1 MEKKFGNNDI
11 GRLLMNI
18 TTKGRYALRIMI
30 DLAQNGGTVSLSAVS
45 QRQGISMKYLE
56 SIVSVLLSAGYVES
70 HRGKNGGYCLAKEPK
85 DCCIADLLRVTEGSL
100 APVSCLDSGCP
111 NAEGCITLPLW
122 AGLDRRID
130 GYLKGITLEDVL
142 NGTVPE

>member
-1 MEKKFGNNDI
+1 
-11 GRLLMNI
+11 MNI

-30 DLAQNGGTVSLSAVS
+30 DLAQQEGEEAVSLKTIS

-56 SIVSVLLSAGYVES
+56 AIAAVLQKADYIKSS
-70 HRGKNGGYCLAKEPK
+70 RGKNGGYRLSRKPEEYT
-85 DCCIADLLRVTEGSL
+85 IGDLLHLTEGSL
-100 APVSCLDSGCP
+100 APVSCLEGGCP

-130 GYLKGITLEDVL
+130 AYLQAVTLGDIL
-142 NGTVPE
+142 SGTVPE

>member
-1 MEKKFGNNDI
+1 
-11 GRLLMNI
+11 MNI

-30 DLAQNGGTVSLSAVS
+30 DLAQNGGDGAVSLSAVS

-56 SIVSVLLSAGYVES
+56 AIVAVLVKADYVKS
-70 HRGKNGGYCLAKEPK
+70 FRGKNGGYRLTRKPEEYV
-85 DCCIADLLRVTEGSL
+85 IGDLLKRTEGSL
-100 APVSCLDSGCP
+100 APVSCVEEGCP
-111 NAEGCITLPLW
+111 NADSCITYPMW

-130 GYLKGITLEDVL
+130 EYRGTITLADLL

>member
-1 MEKKFGNNDI
+1 
-11 GRLLMNI
+11 MNI

-30 DLAQNGGTVSLSAVS
+30 DLAEQAGDTAVSLKSIS

-56 SIVSVLLSAGYVES
+56 AIAASLNKAGYIS
-70 HRGKNGGYCLAKEPK
+70 AARGKNGGYRLTRAPEEY
-85 DCCIADLLRVTEGSL
+85 CIGDLLKLMEGSL
-100 APVSCLDSGCP
+100 APVSCLESGCP
-111 NAEGCITLPLW
+111 NAESCITLPLW

-130 GYLKGITLEDVL
+130 EYLSRVTLGDIL

>member
-1 MEKKFGNNDI
+1 
-11 GRLLMNI
+11 MNI

-30 DLAQNGGTVSLSAVS
+30 DLAEQAGDTAVSLKSIS

-56 SIVSVLLSAGYVES
+56 AIAASLNKAGSISAA
-70 HRGKNGGYCLAKEPK
+70 RGKNGGYRLTRAPEEY
-85 DCCIADLLRVTEGSL
+85 CIGDLLKLMEGSL
-100 APVSCLDSGCP
+100 APVSCLESGCP
-111 NAEGCITLPLW
+111 NAESCITLPLW

-130 GYLKGITLEDVL
+130 EYLSRVTLGDIL

>member
-1 MEKKFGNNDI
+1 
-11 GRLLMNI
+11 MNI

-30 DLAQNGGTVSLSAVS
+30 DLAQNGGEDAVSLKAVA

-56 SIVSVLLSAGYVES
+56 SIVSVLHKAGYVQS
-70 HRGKNGGYCLAKEPK
+70 FRGKNGGYALSRAPEEY
-85 DCCIADLLRVTEGSL
+85 CIGDLLRLTEGSL

-111 NAEGCITLPLW
+111 NAESCITLPLW

-130 GYLKGITLEDVL
+130 EYLRQITLGDLL